1 MHIDSL
7 IYFYKVAKNG
17 NISSVAKESHIS
29 QSALSQQIQKLE
41 NNLNVKLL
49 NRNNKGVTLTY
60 EGEILYKYSE
70 TIINSYEK
78 MQEELYSSQNEKKLA
93 YIESIESL
101 SLNILPSVLF
111 KLKNKFTN
119 YNISLVSNED
129 SSQNLINNL
138 ADISLSYKK
147 ASKEINIISKIIG
160 YDNLV
165 LVGNSS
171 FQDIT
176 IKKEDL
182 KTLPLILLSDKTY
195 LDEVIYKPLEL
206 SSNYIDSINLLYTT
220 NSYVSCI
227 HGVLSSNALTFV
239 PLNVYKTFE
248 NSNLKLI
255 NTEDFNLSLP
265 IFINYS
271 EKYYKTNSEVIKYFK
286 NTLKGYL

>member
-49 NRNNKGVTLTY
+49 NRNNKGVTLTH

-147 ASKEINIISKIIG
+147 ESK
-160 YDNLV
+160 
-165 LVGNSS
+165 
-171 FQDIT
+171 T
-176 IKKEDL
+176 IR
-182 KTLPLILLSDKTY
+182 
-195 LDEVIYKPLEL
+195 
-206 SSNYIDSINLLYTT
+206 
-220 NSYVSCI
+220 
-227 HGVLSSNALTFV
+227 
-239 PLNVYKTFE
+239 
-248 NSNLKLI
+248 
-255 NTEDFNLSLP
+255 
-265 IFINYS
+265 
-271 EKYYKTNSEVIKYFK
+271 
-286 NTLKGYL
+286 